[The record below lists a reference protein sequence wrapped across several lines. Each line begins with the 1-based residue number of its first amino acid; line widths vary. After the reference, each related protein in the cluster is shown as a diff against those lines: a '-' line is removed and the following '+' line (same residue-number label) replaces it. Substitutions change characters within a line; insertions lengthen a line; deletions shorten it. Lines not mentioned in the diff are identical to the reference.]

1 MKMNQNMHL
10 LDLHS
15 PELKKSSTREAFGAA
30 LVELGG
36 KDENVVALSSDVAG
50 SVQMEGFGKKFP
62 GRFFNV
68 GVAEQ
73 NLAAVAAGL
82 SYSGKIAFIGAFAM
96 FSPGRNWEQIR
107 TTICYAKANVKI
119 EGSHVGLDVGED
131 GATHQALEDIA
142 ITRCLPNM
150 RVVSPCDFEETK
162 KAVYSAWKTP
172 GPFYIRCTR
181 NAVANFT
188 TQETPF
194 EVGKMNLLC
203 EGSDIAIVAAGRTVF
218 DSLMAAEELEKEG
231 VSVAVANMHTI
242 SHPDG
247 AALEALARKCGS
259 IVTVEDHQI
268 VGGLGSAV
276 CETLAERYPA
286 RVRRVGMQMKFGE
299 SGKGQEVLKKY
310 GLDKDGIVR
319 AVREEIKKKNR

>member
-1 MKMNQNMHL
+1 MNQNMHL

-30 LVELGG
+30 LAEVGG
-36 KDENVVALSSDVAG
+36 QDGNVVALSSDVAG
-50 SVQMEGFGKKFP
+50 SVQMETFGKRFP
-62 GRFFNV
+62 ERFFNV

-96 FSPGRNWEQIR
+96 FSPGRNWEQVR
-107 TTICYAKANVKI
+107 TAICYANANVKI

-150 RVVSPCDFEETK
+150 RVISPCDLEETK
-162 KAVYSAWKTP
+162 KAVFAAWKTP
-172 GPFYIRCTR
+172 GPFYLRCTR

-188 TQETPF
+188 TKETPF
-194 EVGKMNLLC
+194 EVGRMNLLR
-203 EGSDIAIVAAGRTVF
+203 EGGDIAIVAAGRTVF

-231 VSVAVANMHTI
+231 ASVAVANMHTI
-242 SHPDG
+242 SHPD
-247 AALEALARKCGS
+247 AAGLEALARKCGS
-259 IVTVEDHQI
+259 IVTVEDHQV

-276 CETLAERYPA
+276 CETLSEKYPV
-286 RVRRVGMQMKFGE
+286 RVRRMGMKMKFGE
-299 SGKGQEVLKKY
+299 SGRGPEVLGKY

-319 AVREEIKKKNR
+319 VLREEIKGNG